1 MNFLYF
7 SNSGCYIY
15 NCSFVKHRDFPLCL
29 EKLRLFMLKTFL
41 RAMLKPLSF
50 LPAIGMMCLI
60 YYLSAQDGV
69 TSAGL
74 SLKFSIKVVEI
85 ASKIF
90 DRPLSSAEVM
100 QYADLIHYLIR
111 KFAHMGLYFLLAVS
125 VSFPLYVYGLR
136 GIPLMIVAGGFCV
149 AFACGD
155 EYHQSLVAG
164 RGPSKKDVMID
175 SIGALAGIIVVRI
188 VGFIGRKTIFRPL
201 SKSHKKKKAS
211 V

>member
-1 MNFLYF
+1 
-7 SNSGCYIY
+7 
-15 NCSFVKHRDFPLCL
+15 
-29 EKLRLFMLKTFL
+29 MLKTFL

-60 YYLSAQDGV
+60 YYLSGQDGV
-69 TSAGL
+69 SSASL
-74 SLKFSIKVVEI
+74 SLKVSIKVVEI
-85 ASKIF
+85 AARVF
-90 DRPLSSAEVM
+90 DHALTTEEIL
-100 QYADLIHYLIR
+100 QYADLIHLLIR
-111 KFAHMGLYFLLAVS
+111 KCAHMGLYFLLAVS

-136 GIPLMIVAGGFCV
+136 GIPLIIVAGGFCI

-175 SIGALAGIIVVRI
+175 SIGVLAGIIIVRI

-201 SKSHKKKKAS
+201 SKSHKKKKVTAS
-211 V
+211 

>member
-1 MNFLYF
+1 
-7 SNSGCYIY
+7 
-15 NCSFVKHRDFPLCL
+15 
-29 EKLRLFMLKTFL
+29 MLKTFL

-164 RGPSKKDVMID
+164 RGPSKKDVIID
-175 SIGALAGIIVVRI
+175 SMGVLAGIIVVRI